1 MYFWWQAVCSWLPC
15 YLSQSRRAPH
25 SRQYANEAAA
35 VSRRR
40 GLTTLEKTFAAA
52 HADKGLLCEVQP
64 LKSGKEES
72 LVEYDHP
79 LFLITGTY
87 AGYKFVLG
95 NCRTDAKGVVV
106 HFEATAVPVER
117 ARRAFVHSVLM
128 ILVCSGLTRMGLRQT
143 A

>member
-1 MYFWWQAVCSWLPC
+1 
-15 YLSQSRRAPH
+15 
-25 SRQYANEAAA
+25 

-72 LVEYDHP
+72 LVEYDQP